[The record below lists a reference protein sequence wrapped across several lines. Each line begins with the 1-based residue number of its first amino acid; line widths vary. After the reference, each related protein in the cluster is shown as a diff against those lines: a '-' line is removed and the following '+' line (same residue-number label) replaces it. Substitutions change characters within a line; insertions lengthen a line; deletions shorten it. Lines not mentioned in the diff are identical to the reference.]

1 MARLKY
7 PRYDIKRNHRIVEG
21 TFFLKF
27 WGLVKGAK
35 KSSPEENFLR
45 SVKVKIVATCFE
57 PLILSKDRCKGSS

>member
-7 PRYDIKRNHRIVEG
+7 ARYYIKRNLKVVEG

-35 KSSPEENFLR
+35 NSSPERIFLR
-45 SVKVKIVATCFE
+45 GVKVKIVATCFE
-57 PLILSKDRCKGSS
+57 LLVL